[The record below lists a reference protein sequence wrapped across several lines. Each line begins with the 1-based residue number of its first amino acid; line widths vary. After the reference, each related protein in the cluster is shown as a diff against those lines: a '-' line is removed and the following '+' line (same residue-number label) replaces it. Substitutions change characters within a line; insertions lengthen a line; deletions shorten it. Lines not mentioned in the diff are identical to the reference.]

1 MWRWV
6 SFEILLYAKVKEGAD
21 IALDSGLP
29 YPNGSK
35 IFTCLGSLFLLL
47 VSVLSFDLLCESGS
61 LHVLCSPQF
70 PVSKLEV

>member
-6 SFEILLYAKVKEGAD
+6 SFEILLCAKVKEGAD

-35 IFTCLGSLFLLL
+35 IFICLGSLFLLL
-47 VSVLSFDLLCESGS
+47 VSVLSFDLLCESGQ
-61 LHVLCSPQF
+61 LHVLSRPQF